1 MGFLCGRGGVV
12 LLSRAGTGAALHR
25 RRPSHPGTYWSGPS
39 GSRGRSPGCPTRRR
53 PVLRPGRKTSF
64 TTLGTSTPPRYPPR
78 MIPTVVWGTGNVGRA
93 AIRAVD
99 AHPALEL
106 TAVIVH
112 DPAKAGRDAGELAG
126 LGHRLGVTATRDIE
140 AVLAARPAAVV
151 YAASGD
157 IRPDD
162 ALADITR
169 AITAGAVVVSPAL
182 YPLYDHR
189 SAPPEFRDPVL
200 AAIAEGGGSLF
211 ASGVDPGWGND
222 VLPLLISGLGT
233 TVDAIRCQ
241 EIFDYSTY
249 DQPDSVRHLV
259 GMGHPMDYEPM
270 MLMPSIPTM
279 VWGGQIRMMARALGV
294 ELDEIRETS
303 QRRALD
309 TTVHTP
315 SMGVFEAGTQG
326 AIRFEV
332 QGVVGGEPRIV
343 IEHVTRIHPSCAPD
357 WPVPPDGGAGA
368 HRVVIE
374 GRPRIEVTVEATDEG
389 ENRSAGGNATA
400 VGRLVGAIDWL
411 VAAEP
416 GLYDAL
422 DVPLRPAVGRL
433 GRKQP

>member
-1 MGFLCGRGGVV
+1 
-12 LLSRAGTGAALHR
+12 
-25 RRPSHPGTYWSGPS
+25 
-39 GSRGRSPGCPTRRR
+39 
-53 PVLRPGRKTSF
+53 
-64 TTLGTSTPPRYPPR
+64 

-93 AIRAVD
+93 AIRAVE
-99 AHPALEL
+99 AHPALAL
-106 TAVIVH
+106 MAVIVH
-112 DPAKAGRDAGELAG
+112 NPAKVGRDAGELAG
-126 LGHRLGVTATRDIE
+126 LGRRLGVAATDDAG
-140 AVLAARPAAVV
+140 AVLAARPGAVV

-157 IRPDD
+157 IRPDE

-169 AITAGAVVVSPAL
+169 AVAAGAAVVSPAL

-189 SAPPEFRDPVL
+189 SAPPEFREPVL
-200 AAIAEGGGSLF
+200 AAIARGGGSLF
-211 ASGVDPGWGND
+211 SSGVDPGWGND
-222 VLPLLISGLGT
+222 VLPLLLSGLAT

-270 MLMPSIPTM
+270 MLMPSVPTM

-303 QRRALD
+303 DRRALE
-309 TTVHTP
+309 TTVTTP
-315 SMGVFEAGTQG
+315 TMGEFAVGTQG
-326 AIRFEV
+326 ALRFEV
-332 QGVVGGEPRIV
+332 QGIVDGEPRIV
-343 IEHVTRIHPSCAPD
+343 IEHVTRIHASCAPD
-357 WPVPPDGGAGA
+357 WPAPPDGGAGA

-411 VAAEP
+411 VEAEP

-422 DVPLRPAVGRL
+422 DVPLRPAVGKL